1 MLSTLLN
8 QKSGYSD
15 TGLSR
20 FCLLVLFERSKLN
33 LFYPILVRFLIL
45 ETVCDSTCLLL

>member
-15 TGLSR
+15 TDMSR
-20 FCLLVLFERSKLN
+20 FCLLVLFERSELN
-33 LFYPILVRFLIL
+33 LFYPIFGKVSNFGN
-45 ETVCDSTCLLL
+45 CL